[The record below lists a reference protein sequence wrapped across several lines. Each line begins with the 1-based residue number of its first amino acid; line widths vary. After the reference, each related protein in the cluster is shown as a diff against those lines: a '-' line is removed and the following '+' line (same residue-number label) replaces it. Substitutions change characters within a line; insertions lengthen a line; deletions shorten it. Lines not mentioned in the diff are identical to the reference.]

1 MAASSGWTSK
11 PTYAPRAG
19 SAGSAQLAC
28 HHESTSP
35 SIAEAARPPL
45 MRGSAGGMVGPEQ
58 FAEAYTSNSL
68 TTHGLLQAPAVALA
82 GRMRHAVGNILAGNP
97 KLATRSNPSEC
108 VRAAGGRPGA

>member
-45 MRGSAGGMVGPEQ
+45 MRGSAGGMLGPEQ

-68 TTHGLLQAPAVALA
+68 TTQGLLQAPAVALA
-82 GRMRHAVGNILAGNP
+82 GRMRHAVG
-97 KLATRSNPSEC
+97 ATC
-108 VRAAGGRPGA
+108 HGMCLMRPAEEGLWRPLRRC